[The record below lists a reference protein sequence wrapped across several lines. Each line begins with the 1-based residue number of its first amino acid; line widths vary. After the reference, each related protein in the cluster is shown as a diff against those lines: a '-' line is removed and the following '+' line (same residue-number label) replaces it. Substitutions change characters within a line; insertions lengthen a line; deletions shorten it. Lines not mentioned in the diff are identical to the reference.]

1 MPAPTLPTAASP
13 GPFTH
18 GTTTTATATEDW
30 NVGSKTEDWG
40 AEDTGGDW
48 GNTDP
53 TTTTGE
59 W

>member
-1 MPAPTLPTAASP
+1 LPGQPPLPTAASP
-13 GPFTH
+13 TPFTH
-18 GTTTTATATEDW
+18 GTTADQDW
-30 NVGSKTEDWG
+30 NVGTKTEDWG

-48 GNTDP
+48 GSTDP

>member
-1 MPAPTLPTAASP
+1 V
-13 GPFTH
+13 
-18 GTTTTATATEDW
+18 GT
-30 NVGSKTEDWG
+30 KTEDWG